1 MIERLREEDVV
12 PDGLDPADEP
22 GLEGSPRGTPLD
34 LPSPA
39 PGAGG
44 ADGAGQEEGV
54 EGAAGGAGVAGGAEA
69 AAESA
74 LRIEAGE
81 LRSALEAV
89 LFSVS
94 EPITI
99 RALSDLFSASV
110 HEVREA
116 VEELRIEY
124 IDSGRAFRIEDIA
137 GGIQVLTLPRYD
149 PWIRCLRQKEG
160 EGRLSPAALE
170 SLAVIAYKQPINKA
184 DLEAIRG
191 VGCGPTLKTLLDRG
205 LVQIVGR
212 GEGLGKPLLYGTTR
226 RFLESFGIASVRDL
240 PQPELERPP
249 GAPGDGPPGAMEM
262 ERMQLPPQILSHPD
276 AAPEQ
281 AAEDMFDRGS
291 SHPAIAE
298 DTDREPPPATE
309 SPDGENA

>member
-1 MIERLREEDVV
+1 MIERLREEEVV
-12 PDGLDPADEP
+12 PDGLEPADEP
-22 GLEGSPRGTPLD
+22 VREGSARGT
-34 LPSPA
+34 

-44 ADGAGQEEGV
+44 ADDARHGEDV
-54 EGAAGGAGVAGGAEA
+54 EGSAVEGGA

-116 VEELRIEY
+116 VEELRLEY

-137 GGIQVLTLPRYD
+137 GGIQALTVPRYD
-149 PWIRCLRQKEG
+149 PWIRRLRQKEG
-160 EGRLSPAALE
+160 EGRLSPAAME
-170 SLAVIAYKQPINKA
+170 SLSVIAYKQPINKA

-226 RFLESFGIASVRDL
+226 RFLESFGISSVREL

-249 GAPGDGPPGAMEM
+249 DAPGDGPPGAMEVGM
-262 ERMQLPPQILSHPD
+262 ERMQLPPQILPPPD
-276 AAPEQ
+276 AAPEP
-281 AAEDMFDRGS
+281 AAEDTLDRGS

-309 SPDGENA
+309 SPDGEKA